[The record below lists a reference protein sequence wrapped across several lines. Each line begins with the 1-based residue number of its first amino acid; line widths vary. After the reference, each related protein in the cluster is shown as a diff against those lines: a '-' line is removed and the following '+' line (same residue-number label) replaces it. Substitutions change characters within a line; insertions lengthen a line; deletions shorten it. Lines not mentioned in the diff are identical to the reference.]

1 MEVSR
6 CLHAVA
12 LYSMK
17 KLEDRMPRS
26 GHVIGSTGII
36 PGGLVANLLYIFLLF
51 LLPAECTKVII
62 SECAI
67 RYY

>member
-26 GHVIGSTGII
+26 GLVIGSTGRI
-36 PGGLVANLLYIFLLF
+36 PGPGSQSALHIFVVVVFVA
-51 LLPAECTKVII
+51 
-62 SECAI
+62 
-67 RYY
+67 